1 MILDKR
7 ADLGH
12 GDVKKLLFSLSVP
25 TITSQIVNMLYNL
38 VDRVFIGH
46 MQPAETVGK
55 LALTGV
61 GVCLPIIMVISA
73 FASLMAIGGAPRA
86 SIAEGAGESEKSER
100 IMGNCL
106 TMLVI
111 TALVLTVLFESF
123 AEPLLLMFGASENTI
138 GYALD
143 YMRIYALGTIFVQ
156 LTLGMNAYITA
167 QGFATVSMKTVLIG
181 ALLNTALNLVGAI
194 VNTILDPLFIF
205 VLGLGVRGA
214 ALATVISQA
223 VSAVWVITF
232 LTGKKTRW
240 YLKRENLHVD
250 AKIVLPCIALGL
262 SPFVMQS
269 TESLIAICF
278 NSSLL
283 RYGGDMAVGTMTVLT
298 SIMQFSNM
306 PLQGLTQG
314 AQPIVSYNFG
324 AKNAKRVRDAYFCLL
339 RACFTYS
346 MAIWLL
352 VEFFPRAF
360 ILIFNND
367 PALVEY
373 AAWAVRIYMGCSGI
387 FGIQIACQQTFVA
400 LGNAKTSLFLA
411 VWRKIILLI
420 PLIYILPHF
429 FADKAFAVFL
439 AEPVADFGA
448 VALTSFTFYRQFRR
462 SMRELEGAEATGER

>member
-1 MILDKR
+1 MKPSENP
-7 ADLGH
+7 LGSEP
-12 GDVKKLLFSLSVP
+12 VSTLLRRFAVPSV
-25 TITSQIVNMLYNL
+25 IAMLVSALYNM
-38 VDRVFIGH
+38 VDQLFIGH
-46 MQPAETVGK
+46 SI
-55 LALTGV
+55 GV
-61 GVCLPIIMVISA
+61 LGNAATNVAFPLSMVCTSIGL
-73 FASLMAIGGAPRA
+73 LCGIGGAANFNLCMGRREPEHA
-86 SIAEGAGESEKSER
+86 KSYV
-100 IMGNCL
+100 GNAIS
-106 TMLVI
+106 MLAILGVI
-111 TALVLTVLFESF
+111 LCVAVQLFLR
-123 AEPLLLMFGASENTI
+123 PMMLLFGATPDVIDYACTYTRITSIGFPFLIVTI
-138 GYALD
+138 GGSNLIRAD
-143 YMRIYALGTIFVQ
+143 GSPKF
-156 LTLGMNAYITA
+156 
-167 QGFATVSMKTVLIG
+167 SMLC
-181 ALLNTALNLVGAI
+181 NLVGAI

-223 VSAVWVITF
+223 VSAVWVMTF

-324 AKNAKRVRDAYFCLL
+324 AKNVQRVRDAYFCLL

-352 VEFFPRAF
+352 VELFPRAF

-439 AEPVADFGA
+439 AEPLADFGA

>member
-1 MILDKR
+1 MNVKTGRDP
-7 ADLGH
+7 ALGTA
-12 GDVKKLLFSLSVP
+12 P
-25 TITSQIVNMLYNL
+25 
-38 VDRVFIGH
+38 
-46 MQPAETVGK
+46 VGK
-55 LALTGV
+55 LFWKLALPAIAAQLVNVLYNIVDRIYIGHIPVYGAAALTGV
-61 GVCLPIIMVISA
+61 GVTMPAIMIISA
-73 FASLMAIGGAPRA
+73 FAALVSAGGAPRV
-86 SIAEGAGESEKSER
+86 SMLMGKGAPDSAER
-100 IMGNCL
+100 IIGTCTFTLCAISLAL
-106 TMLVI
+106 TLIMQ
-111 TALVLTVLFESF
+111 LF
-123 AEPLLLMFGASENTI
+123 AVPILRLFGASDATLP
-138 GYALD
+138 YALE
-143 YMRIYALGTIFVQ
+143 YISIYSLGTIFVQ

-181 ALLNTALNLVGAI
+181 ALLNTAL
-194 VNTILDPLFIF
+194 DPLFIF

-223 VSAVWVITF
+223 VSAVWVMTF

-240 YLKRENLHVD
+240 HLKRENLRVD

-324 AKNAKRVRDAYFCLL
+324 AKNVQRVRDAYFCLL

-352 VEFFPRAF
+352 VELFPRAF